1 MKIGGVALAL
11 FLAKVASG
19 VMETEKNFAEI
30 IEIIN
35 ESMVIKGEEELSDD
49 DKKSDTSIQNVNFD
63 SMNMGL
69 ALSAEDGTK
78 KEFRWK

>member
-1 MKIGGVALAL
+1 MVLEILRVQR
-11 FLAKVASG
+11 G